1 MMHTRVRIPPVNARP
16 CPCAQDGHW
25 RCVKCVDYTGVLE
38 YNIYIYTCPLFR
50 ARRATRTFV
59 NLYLFSRIVSQVLL
73 IRHRSHFFAGTA
85 FRGLRRA
92 PAATTHPSQRGA
104 FIFNINRGF
113 SSYRSVHR
121 HGNLCNYNKHR
132 SESLEDFLLS
142 LSDSLN
148 GIIRYEMCECW
159 GILKDQIFPCL
170 RGENIIYIRFI
181 ITLLFS
187 YAEYFI

>member
-1 MMHTRVRIPPVNARP
+1 MRGLH
-16 CPCAQDGHW
+16 GH
-25 RCVKCVDYTGVLE
+25 TGVLE

-113 SSYRSVHR
+113 S
-121 HGNLCNYNKHR
+121 NT
-132 SESLEDFLLS
+132 D
-142 LSDSLN
+142 
-148 GIIRYEMCECW
+148 
-159 GILKDQIFPCL
+159 
-170 RGENIIYIRFI
+170 RFI
-181 ITLLFS
+181 AAGIYAIIISIVVNRSKIFDYPYAILLMVLLDTRCAS
-187 YAEYFI
+187 VGVY